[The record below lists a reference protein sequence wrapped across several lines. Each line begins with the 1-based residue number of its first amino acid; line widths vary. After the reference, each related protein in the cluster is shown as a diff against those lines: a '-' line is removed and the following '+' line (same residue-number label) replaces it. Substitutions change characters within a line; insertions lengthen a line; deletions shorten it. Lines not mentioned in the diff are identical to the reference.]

1 MYRYLD
7 MKLPTSGYEIL
18 VIMHSPKQN
27 NQKIVTTFSI
37 LKFKCHQSDSFCK
50 KQLFKML
57 CKRVRIQQNT
67 FCDVDASH
75 VHTMRSLSKK

>member
-50 KQLFKML
+50 DSTKSNYLKCYANVFVFNKTRFVM
-57 CKRVRIQQNT
+57 
-67 FCDVDASH
+67 
-75 VHTMRSLSKK
+75 